1 MELGAHMDS
10 YTHKYSL
17 VLTLIAAQSVES
29 LVQPIILISDEV
41 TVARGEVIS
50 SLLHNLWAPYYSE
63 NPELLNFGLTCFSPL
78 IIFLHGP
85 LKKSDGLLAQE
96 NICAPIH
103 MKCCM

>member
-10 YTHKYSL
+10 YTYKYSL

-50 SLLHNLWAPYYSE
+50 SLLHNL
-63 NPELLNFGLTCFSPL
+63 
-78 IIFLHGP
+78 
-85 LKKSDGLLAQE
+85 
-96 NICAPIH
+96 
-103 MKCCM
+103 